1 MNAKTKKIV
10 GGTVAVSLVA
20 ALAVGGTFAYLTH
33 ETERRVNNFT
43 FAESDVALNAMLTE
57 PDWDGVIDYEYSED
71 GKLTPIYEYR
81 EIDNEIKPVYGYTD
95 GDYAN
100 PVTNKNDINEKTTR
114 ATKNTGE
121 SGPNSFVYG
130 IDQSK
135 SMIPGSV
142 AKKNPII
149 TNTGNQADS
158 WVAAKITFVYAQD
171 ITDNS
176 GNTAHSAGA
185 PLSKEDMT
193 AVNDIIEIDYNTEKW
208 EQIDINNDTDGTSKI
223 FYYKTLLKMDTDENK
238 DDEKTT
244 APIFTTV
251 SVKKEATNEEL
262 DKLNAIGGFDI
273 YIEGFA
279 AQDITGLNSENSITY
294 DAFKTWGIGTDN
306 TAGTDDDNVKFSHTP
321 TADAPATITNTIDIT

>member
-20 ALAVGGTFAYLTH
+20 ALAVGGTLAYLTH

-43 FAESDVALNAMLTE
+43 FAKSDAALNAMLTE

-71 GKLTPIYEYR
+71 GTLTPIYEYR
-81 EIDNEIKPVYGYTD
+81 EIDGTIKPVYGYTD
-95 GDYAN
+95 GDYAK
-100 PVTNKNDINEKTTR
+100 PVTDKVSIDGTTR
-114 ATKNTGE
+114 ATKNTGAD
-121 SGPNSFVYG
+121 GPTTFVYG

-171 ITDNS
+171 ITDS
-176 GNTAHSAGA
+176 TGDTVHRAGA
-185 PLSKEDMT
+185 PLSDEDMT
-193 AVNDIIEIDYNTEKW
+193 AVTDIIEINYNTEKW
-208 EQIDINNDTDGTSKI
+208 DKFDVGNTSKI
-223 FYYKTLLKMDTDENK
+223 FYYKTLLKMDTDENS
-238 DDEKTT
+238 DDDKKTF
-244 APIFTTV
+244 PIFTTV
-251 SVKKEATNEEL
+251 SVRKEATNEQL

-279 AQDITGLNSENSITY
+279 AQDITGLNSEDNTITY
-294 DAFKTWGIGTDN
+294 DTFKAWGLGEDTNVGT
-306 TAGTDDDNVKFSHTP
+306 TDDNVKFDHTP
-321 TADAPATITNTIDIT
+321 TAENPANITNTIDIS